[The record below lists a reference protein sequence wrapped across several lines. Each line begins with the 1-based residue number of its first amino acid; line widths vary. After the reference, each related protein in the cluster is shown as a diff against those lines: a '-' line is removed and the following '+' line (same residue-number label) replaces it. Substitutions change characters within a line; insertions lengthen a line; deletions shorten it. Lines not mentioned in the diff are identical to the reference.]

1 MWWNLVHRLM
11 KGMYGD
17 ASLQMSPEK
26 YLNKV
31 IDEFYPAWRSLSNVT
46 QVQYENPKRVLYGD
60 KFEKFLN
67 AYRND

>member
-17 ASLQMSPEK
+17 ASLQMPPEK

-46 QVQYENPKRVLYGD
+46 
-60 KFEKFLN
+60 
-67 AYRND
+67 

>member
-1 MWWNLVHRLM
+1 
-11 KGMYGD
+11 
-17 ASLQMSPEK
+17 MSPEQ

-31 IDEFYPAWRSLSNVT
+31 IDEFYPVCRSLNTVT